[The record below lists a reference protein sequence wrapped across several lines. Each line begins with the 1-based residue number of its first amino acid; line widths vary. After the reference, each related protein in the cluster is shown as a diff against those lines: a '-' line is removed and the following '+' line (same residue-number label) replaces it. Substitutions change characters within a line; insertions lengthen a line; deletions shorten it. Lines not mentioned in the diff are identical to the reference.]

1 MSEREYF
8 QNAMPADVCYGCGT
22 ANEKGLQIKSYWQ
35 DDLAICEWQ
44 PATEHQGWVNLTCGG
59 IIATLI
65 DCHCVATAMATA
77 IRNENRP
84 LMSEP
89 RYVFATGSLNVKFLK
104 PSINTKP
111 LRLEA
116 QVTGTKLG
124 KKYTVSCDVFSA
136 GEKTVES
143 EVIALLVYRSD
154 RPDESS
160 SIFKC

>member
-1 MSEREYF
+1 MGVREYF
-8 QNAMPADVCYGCGT
+8 QDAMPADVCYGCGS
-22 ANEKGLQIKSYWQ
+22 ANEKGLQIQSYWE
-35 DDLAICEWQ
+35 DDLAVCEWQ
-44 PATEHQGWVNLTCGG
+44 PEIEHQGWVNLTCGG

-77 IRNENRP
+77 IRNENRS
-84 LMSEP
+84 LFSDP

-116 QVTGTKLG
+116 RVTEIKLA

-136 GEKTVES
+136 GEKTAEG

-154 RPDESS
+154 DPDASNEV
-160 SIFKC
+160 FKC